1 MIELSAT
8 SRGVAFIVKGYPRF
22 VARETRTPRLRSE
35 TGVPP
40 HVLCRA
46 TRLTVLLIHQACLP
60 DSRILQETTV
70 TMPKVPG
77 VIALFDVDGTLTVPR
92 NKIDDEMRQFMRDLR
107 QHVTVGIVGEGRTA
121 CQSSRAAA
129 SARIDISEDVVATSC
144 CMQF

>member
-1 MIELSAT
+1 M
-8 SRGVAFIVKGYPRF
+8 
-22 VARETRTPRLRSE
+22 
-35 TGVPP
+35 
-40 HVLCRA
+40 
-46 TRLTVLLIHQACLP
+46 
-60 DSRILQETTV
+60 